1 MYLKL
6 KKQNCKM
13 WLWYK
18 RSAGVIAGQ
27 DGTSHESQEIS
38 LGIWKSYFWANRF
51 SPTKTN
57 LRDVFAHSCHLVKN
71 ACTSTAEQ
79 PWLVPWLKT
88 PWKCLFNELSGEPG
102 KPSRSNCK
110 SYLADKLKLC
120 LSKQWS
126 QQALNAFREN
136 YKAVK
141 TSVIQNQETYKL
153 HKLLWK
159 LTA

>member
-1 MYLKL
+1 MYLKI

-71 ACTSTAEQ
+71 ACTSAAEQ

-102 KPSRSNCK
+102 KPQGPIVNLTWLTNLNSAFQSSEVSRHWMHSGRTTK
-110 SYLADKLKLC
+110 LWRLQSYKTNKLI
-120 LSKQWS
+120 S
-126 QQALNAFREN
+126 
-136 YKAVK
+136 Y
-141 TSVIQNQETYKL
+141 TSCYES
-153 HKLLWK
+153 
-159 LTA
+159 